1 MEVGFI
7 VNRDYEKAHK
17 EYWDT
22 IASKHKVSSL
32 TVKKLTVYI
41 SLQSLMK
48 RRSEN

>member
-22 IASKHKVSSL
+22 IASKYKVSSL
-32 TVKKLTVYI
+32 TVKNIDGVYI
-41 SLQSLMK
+41 FTVAYEK
-48 RRSEN
+48 ETR